1 MSKKIPRP
9 IEQEFP
15 LDRWDPDDKVVI
27 RQATQ
32 AAHERRSMLF
42 AEVTRVYRDAAA
54 AGVQEIKQSISPQE
68 VRRIEV
74 QLTLQA
80 CTLRDEDDKSLFRF
94 RTTETGRQ
102 VLDMTEAEFAEAWG
116 RLPPEVAAEIHEKVI
131 AINPM
136 WGPGGE

>member
-80 CTLRDEDDKSLFRF
+80 CTLRD
-94 RTTETGRQ
+94 
-102 VLDMTEAEFAEAWG
+102 
-116 RLPPEVAAEIHEKVI
+116 
-131 AINPM
+131 
-136 WGPGGE
+136 